1 MPAIALDL
9 SLVSQKYQKLTAPFG
24 FDVGGFGAR
33 FWKFLLPMFCV
44 SNQFLRT
51 QMFNKMSFMFKHCFS
66 GSGWAGGVTRSV
78 KNFVCILWFS
88 IFSLDVTYLSFDS
101 LVEGPLY
108 VNLEKEN

>member
-1 MPAIALDL
+1 
-9 SLVSQKYQKLTAPFG
+9 
-24 FDVGGFGAR
+24 
-33 FWKFLLPMFCV
+33 
-44 SNQFLRT
+44 
-51 QMFNKMSFMFKHCFS
+51 MFKHCFS

-88 IFSLDVTYLSFDS
+88 IFSLDVIYLSFDS

>member
-1 MPAIALDL
+1 MLEPSWPHLAAVWPRFLRVWGSILK
-9 SLVSQKYQKLTAPFG
+9 V
-24 FDVGGFGAR
+24 FGAH
-33 FWKFLLPMFCV
+33 FLFLMNVCEFKFSIKFA
-44 SNQFLRT
+44 
-51 QMFNKMSFMFKHCFS
+51 MFKHCFS

-88 IFSLDVTYLSFDS
+88 IFSLDVIYLSFDS